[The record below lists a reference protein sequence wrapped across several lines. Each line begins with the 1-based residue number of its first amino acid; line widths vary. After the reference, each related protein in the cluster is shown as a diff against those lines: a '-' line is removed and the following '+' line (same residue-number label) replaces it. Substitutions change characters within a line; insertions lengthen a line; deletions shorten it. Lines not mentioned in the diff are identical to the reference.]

1 MVPGGLLLTEKDRD
15 SEYASEPLFQL
26 RFTLLYLMNNSSRYL
41 GNGQRPSS
49 TISSSL
55 SIW

>member
-1 MVPGGLLLTEKDRD
+1 MTEKDRD
-15 SEYASEPLFQL
+15 SEYASEPLSQL

-41 GNGQRPSS
+41 GNGQRLSS